1 MKVNLKALWK
11 IISLCFVTTLC
22 TQHLLGQSPCPN
34 SNCVSG
40 DIRITEVK
48 LVQNDAP
55 TYSALPNSCNPN
67 QLNVPVALKVT
78 FDVTSQTRY
87 GFLVVADIW
96 ITDPNSA
103 NPTTPY
109 KAGRIAKCFEGT
121 FSQGLQVKYVSTYIN
136 SSNIIWPCGSTIQLK
151 DVYTAWDNQVAT
163 ASHPSVCTHLN
174 ETTGAITTQS
184 CKSIAPKCKFY
195 GSNESITVVS
205 PLIVNYTYSGSCPAG
220 NLAHRISFTNTTTGG
235 VLPYTF
241 VWNFGDG
248 TATSSATNPTHDY
261 ASAGNYT
268 VRLTATDNSQPNQ
281 TFFIDKT
288 VTVASCCTQSSFTT
302 NPAAVAQCTGTSAS
316 FTVATSGGNPAPTI
330 QWQEKVGAGAFT
342 NIVAA
347 GVYTTVTSTTL
358 NISNIAGLN
367 GNEYRAVLTNGACT
381 SVNSTAATLT
391 VYPKPTAGI
400 SGTTAVCRD
409 ATQPNVTFSGSGGT
423 TPYTFN
429 YTLNGSPATIS
440 TTGANTSV
448 TLAASTATAT
458 TLTYALTGV
467 SDANCSNTASGSAV
481 VTVNAPPNAPGV
493 SVTPPTCGN
502 ANGTVTV
509 TSPLDDGTIDYQYKN
524 NAGEYTDNVAF
535 TVAANAGYSIVVR
548 NKGTGC
554 ISTATTG
561 TMGSQG
567 SAPATPQVSVKTP
580 ASCSSSSITLEVT
593 SPVGAYEYRNNN
605 GNWQSSKEFVIQAG
619 AGYSIQAR
627 STSDITCISI
637 AATCAAESNR
647 SAIVQQSEKTALINI
662 PGEETS
668 VKAYPNPFSDKINF
682 VVTNAESRKGTLE
695 VYNLSG
701 QRLATVYNGII
712 PAGTQV
718 FELRMPVRQVAELI
732 YVLNL
737 GNKKVTGKVL
747 QVR

>member
-1 MKVNLKALWK
+1 MKINLNVLWK
-11 IISLCFVTTLC
+11 IILSCFVTALTSLN
-22 TQHLLGQSPCPN
+22 LFAQSPCPN

-48 LVQNDAP
+48 LVQNNAP
-55 TYSALPNSCNPN
+55 TYSALPNVCNPN

-87 GFLVVADIW
+87 GFLVIADIW

-109 KAGRIAKCFEGT
+109 KAGKIAKCFEGT
-121 FSQGLQVKYVSTYIN
+121 FSQGLQVKYVANYIDN
-136 SSNIIWPCGSTIQLK
+136 SNIVWPCGSTIQLK

-163 ASHPSVCTHLN
+163 PSHPSVCTYFN

-205 PLIVNYTYSGSCPAG
+205 PLIVNFSTSGTCPAG
-220 NLAHRISFTNTTTGG
+220 NLAQRISFTNTTSGG
-235 VLPYTF
+235 VTPYTLE
-241 VWNFGDG
+241 WNFGDG
-248 TATSSATNPTHDY
+248 SATSSATSPTHDY
-261 ASAGNYT
+261 AASGNYT
-268 VRLTATDNSQPNQ
+268 VRLTVTDNSSPNQ
-281 TFFIDKT
+281 TSFIDKT
-288 VTVASCCTQSSFTT
+288 VNVSSCCTQSSFTT
-302 NPAAVAQCTGTSAS
+302 QPSPVAQCTGTSAS
-316 FTVATSGGNPAPTI
+316 FTVATSGGSPAPSI
-330 QWQEKVGAGAFT
+330 QWQEKVGNGAFT
-342 NIVAA
+342 NMAVTAT
-347 GVYTTVTSTTL
+347 YTTVTGTTL

-367 GNEYRAVLTNGACT
+367 GNQYRAVLTNGACA
-381 SVNSTAATLT
+381 SLNSNAATLT

-400 SGTTAVCRD
+400 SGTIAVCKD
-409 ATQPNVTFSGSGGT
+409 ATQPNVTFTGSGGT

-448 TLAASTATAT
+448 TLAASTANAT

-493 SVTPPTCGN
+493 NVTQPTCGN

-509 TSPLDDGTIDYQYKN
+509 TSPLDDGTIDYEYKN
-524 NAGEYTDNVAF
+524 GAGNYTDNVAF
-535 TVAANAGYSIVVR
+535 SVAANTGYSIVVR

-554 ISTATTG
+554 VSSATTG

-567 SAPATPQVSVKTP
+567 SAPAQPSVSVKTP

-593 SPVGAYEYRNNN
+593 APTGAYEYRNNN
-605 GNWQSSKEFVIQAG
+605 GNWQTSKEFVIHAG
-619 AGYSIQAR
+619 DGYSIQAR
-627 STSDITCISI
+627 STTDVTCIST
-637 AATCAAESNR
+637 AATCQGESSR
-647 SAIVQQSEKTALINI
+647 SSIVQQAEKTAVINI

-682 VVTNAESRKGTLE
+682 VVTNAETRKGTLE

-718 FELRMPVRQVAELI
+718 FELRMPVRQVAELV
-732 YVLNL
+732 YVLNM